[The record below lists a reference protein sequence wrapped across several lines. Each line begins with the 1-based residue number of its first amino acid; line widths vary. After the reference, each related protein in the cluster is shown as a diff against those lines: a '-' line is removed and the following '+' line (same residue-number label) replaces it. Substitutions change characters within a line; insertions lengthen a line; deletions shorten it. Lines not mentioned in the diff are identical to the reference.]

1 MMKTE
6 QSDDISEL
14 AGALATVQAAMRNAS
29 KDNLNPHLRTKYAD
43 LTSVVGA
50 AQPELGNNGL
60 ALMQTAETGE
70 DGQTYLATTLAH
82 KSGQWLRGRMRVE
95 VQASKGLNSAQ
106 ALGLALTYCRRYSI
120 AAMVCVCTEDDDGHG
135 AGVASDGQAANTS
148 GFPQSKPQPQPPPK
162 AQKSPAPKPP
172 PGHPQ
177 DPPAKEGKGGLPY
190 FRYLEKCR
198 EIKTRIGEEAYYAL
212 LKEFDLG
219 KSNEVNANDTVTMKN
234 VVTALLEV
242 KTP

>member
-1 MMKTE
+1 MKTE
-6 QSDDISEL
+6 QSEEICEL

-29 KDNLNPHLRTKYAD
+29 KENLNPHLRTKYAD

-50 AQPELGNNGL
+50 VQPELGNNGL

-120 AAMVCVCTEDDDGHG
+120 AAMVCVCTEDDDG
-135 AGVASDGQAANTS
+135 VASDGQAANTS
-148 GFPQSKPQPQPPPK
+148 GFSQSKPQPQPLPK
-162 AQKSPAPKPP
+162 AKSPAPKPP

-177 DPPAKEGKGGLPY
+177 DPPAREGKGGLPY

-219 KSNEVNANDTVTMKN
+219 KSNEVDANDTGTMKN